1 MRPKRILAGVGWN
14 TVGQFLII
22 GISLGLTPFLLH
34 RLGATQY
41 GIFVF
46 ASTAR
51 GLISNLDGGLGP
63 TTSRYFPVYVGRGN
77 VAATTSLLLTMLT
90 LLAIV
95 VGAETVTI
103 FTFAP
108 SAWRLFA
115 LGSGSAGHSHE
126 IVQLIRELTPALFIS
141 AIRTPFQQ
149 LVTAHHRWAFINY
162 ITIIATVASTAI
174 TVAVAVK
181 TSSLQC
187 LVWGSYTQE
196 VILII
201 AMVWACR
208 RYVSLKHLDWLPTSE
223 VRQIFRFGSR
233 VQIAAVASSLNS
245 ELNTLLM
252 GFFFPTQYVAYY
264 GIGANFSQQVSNM
277 TYNGLNPIALDI
289 GHKYGRHGTKGV
301 LQKFPDIQRNWVTIL
316 GIFPMAAALVG
327 WFGIHAWLGVGS
339 EFASATA
346 TVLVIGA
353 ILPIFNSI
361 VDLTAK
367 AVGMP
372 EIESWYLGIGVVVNL
387 VFTLLLALSI
397 GAIGIPTGTAIGQVV
412 SFVVCIWL
420 ARRKMGKEIKPFFL
434 YIRYFPALVAIAV
447 AGACEWEFS
456 NSLPTGGIGFVLSG
470 VLTLPGFITYYGWV
484 YREPLVQK
492 FKDRTRHEESG
503 RTTDIQEDDIAYTRR
518 QLSGL
523 QALMAL
529 AEPDTTGR
537 QLRGLEA
544 LMALAEPDM
553 SILPF
558 AGSPTRLRYTGGQA
572 RLRYTSPLELAHEG
586 PLEPPFQARKT
597 ASGRYRELATRCP
610 PSRLDRRA
618 SCGRRGTA
626 GQVRAQRAH
635 RGLPTPH
642 HLRPGMSRC
651 SGGSCKRLGPAQAPG
666 ARTLAVQPPRLSP
679 A

>member
-1 MRPKRILAGVGWN
+1 VAETNKQHPGRRSRPLAVDVASTGSFMRPKRILAGAGWN

-41 GIFVF
+41 GVFVF

-63 TTSRYFPVYVGRGN
+63 TNSRYFPVYVGRGN

-90 LLAIV
+90 LMAII
-95 VGAETVTI
+95 VGAEAATI
-103 FTFAP
+103 FIVAP
-108 SAWRLFA
+108 HAWRLFA
-115 LGSGSAGHSHE
+115 FGSGFAGHSHE
-126 IVQLIRELTPALFIS
+126 IVQLIRELAPALFIS

-149 LVTAHHRWAFINY
+149 LVTAHHRWAFLNY

-196 VILII
+196 GILVI

-208 RYVSLKHLDWLPTSE
+208 RYVSLKHLDWLPISE

-252 GFFFPTQYVAYY
+252 GFFFPPQYVAYY
-264 GIGANFSQQVSNM
+264 GIGVNFSQQVQSL

-289 GHKYGRHGTKGV
+289 GFKYGRHGIRGV
-301 LQKFPDIQRNWVTIL
+301 LEKFPDIQRNWVTVL

-327 WFGIHAWLGVGS
+327 WFGIHTWLGAGS

-387 VFTLLLALSI
+387 AFTLLLALSI
-397 GAIGIPTGTAIGQVV
+397 GAIGIPAGTAIGQVV

-434 YIRYFPALVAIAV
+434 YIHYFPALVAVAV
-447 AGACEWEFS
+447 AGVCEWGFS
-456 NSLPTGGIGFVLSG
+456 NSLPTGGIGFILSG

-492 FKDRTRHEESG
+492 FKDRTPREESG
-503 RTTDIQEDDIAYTRR
+503 SGTEIQEDDYAYTRR
-518 QLSGL
+518 QLRGL
-523 QALMAL
+523 QALLAL

-558 AGSPTRLRYTGGQA
+558 TGSPTRLRYTGAQA
-572 RLRYTSPLELAHEG
+572 RLRSTSPLELAHEG
-586 PLEPPFQARKT
+586 PLEPAFQAGK
-597 ASGRYRELATRCP
+597 
-610 PSRLDRRA
+610 
-618 SCGRRGTA
+618 
-626 GQVRAQRAH
+626 
-635 RGLPTPH
+635 
-642 HLRPGMSRC
+642 RPW
-651 SGGSCKRLGPAQAPG
+651 
-666 ARTLAVQPPRLSP
+666 
-679 A
+679 

>member
-1 MRPKRILAGVGWN
+1 MAEATKHDPGRRKRPLPADVASTGSFMRPKRLLAGVGWN

-46 ASTAR
+46 ASTTR

-63 TTSRYFPVYVGRGN
+63 TNSRYFPVYVGRGN

-90 LLAIV
+90 LMAIV
-95 VGAETVTI
+95 VGAEAVTI
-103 FTFAP
+103 FIFAP
-108 SAWRLFA
+108 HAWRLFA
-115 LGSGSAGHSHE
+115 LGSGFAGHSHE
-126 IVQLIRELTPALFIS
+126 IVQLIRELMPALFIS
-141 AIRTPFQQ
+141 AMRTPFQQ
-149 LVTAHHRWAFINY
+149 LVTAHHRWAFLNY
-162 ITIIATVASTAI
+162 ITIMATVASTAI

-196 VILII
+196 GILII
-201 AMVWACR
+201 AMAWSCR
-208 RYVSLKHLDWLPTSE
+208 RYVSLKHLDWLPISE
-223 VRQIFRFGSR
+223 VRQILRFGSR

-252 GFFFPTQYVAYY
+252 GFFFPPQYVAYY
-264 GIGANFSQQVSNM
+264 GIGANFSQQVLGM

-289 GHKYGRHGTKGV
+289 GFKYGRHGTKGV
-301 LQKFPDIQRNWVTIL
+301 LEKFSDIQRNWVTVL
-316 GIFPMAAALVG
+316 GIFPMAAALIG
-327 WFGIHAWLGVGS
+327 WFGIHTWLGAGS

-353 ILPIFNSI
+353 ILPMFNSI

-372 EIESWYLGIGVVVNL
+372 EIESWYLGIGVAVNL
-387 VFTLLLALSI
+387 ASTLLLALSV
-397 GAIGIPTGTAIGQVV
+397 GAIGIPVGTAIGQVV

-420 ARRKMGKEIKPFFL
+420 TRRKLGKEIRPFFL
-434 YIRYFPALVAIAV
+434 YIHYLPALVATAV
-447 AGACEWEFS
+447 AGVCEWGFR
-456 NSLPTGGIGFVLSG
+456 NSLPTGGIGFILSG

-484 YREPLVQK
+484 YHEPLFQK
-492 FKDRTRHEESG
+492 FKDRTRHEENDR
-503 RTTDIQEDDIAYTRR
+503 RTEIEEDDISYTRR
-518 QLSGL
+518 QLRGL

-537 QLRGLEA
+537 QLRGLQA

-558 AGSPTRLRYTGGQA
+558 AGSPTRLRFTGGQA
-572 RLRYTSPLELAHEG
+572 RLRYTGPLELTHEG
-586 PLEPPFQARKT
+586 LLEPPLQTRET
-597 ASGRYRELATRCP
+597 SPGRF
-610 PSRLDRRA
+610 
-618 SCGRRGTA
+618 G
-626 GQVRAQRAH
+626 
-635 RGLPTPH
+635 GL
-642 HLRPGMSRC
+642 
-651 SGGSCKRLGPAQAPG
+651 LGAALLG
-666 ARTLAVQPPRLSP
+666 
-679 A
+679 